1 MKVGKKIL
9 EVIGGYLYILCTS
22 SRFDK
27 SLDEG

>member
-1 MKVGKKIL
+1 MEVGKKL

-27 SLDEG
+27 FLDEG